1 MLSSIKNNM
10 KQIGILR
17 AIGANVIDVIKI
29 YVIEALII
37 GSISLAI
44 SLLIYGVGGV
54 LINNSIDGYLSIF
67 TFGFST
73 VFKMISSTLIVVGAS
88 LIIPIIKI
96 CKMHPVDAIRDDK

>member
-1 MLSSIKNNM
+1 MLSSIKNNT

-17 AIGANVIDVIKI
+17 AIGANVIDIIKI

-37 GSISLAI
+37 GSISLVC
-44 SLLIYGVGGV
+44 SLFIYGVGGTLV
-54 LINNSIDGYLSIF
+54 NNAITGYLSIF

-73 VFKMISSTLIVVGAS
+73 VMKMISSTLIVVGLS

-96 CKMHPVDAIRDDK
+96 TKMHPVDAIRSDK